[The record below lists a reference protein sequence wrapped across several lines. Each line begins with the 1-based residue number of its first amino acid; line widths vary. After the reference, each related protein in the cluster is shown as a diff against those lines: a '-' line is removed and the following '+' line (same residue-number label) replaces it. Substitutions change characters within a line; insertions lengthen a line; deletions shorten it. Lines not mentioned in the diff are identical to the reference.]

1 MRIGIPKESSGSEHR
16 VGLTPFGVAR
26 LGSLG
31 HEVYVEHDAG
41 RDAHFNDSDYAEA
54 GAHVVYQREEVYQRA
69 DLVVRVSR
77 LNAGEAELL
86 APGSTLCGFMHLAVA
101 PRDVLAA
108 LRQREI
114 SVFGYETVE
123 DAGGRRPIQA
133 ALSEIAAHLAV
144 HRAGHLLTHGAGG
157 RGVLLGKIPGV
168 PPATVVIL
176 GAGTVGHTA
185 AQLFLAN
192 GAHVIL
198 LDAEL
203 ERLRQATATGFPQP
217 VTALASARNL
227 GRYTRFADV
236 FLGAVAVPG
245 GRSPFVVTEE
255 MVQAMKPGSVIV
267 DLSISQGGCVA
278 TSRPT
283 TLASPTYVA
292 HGVTHLCVPNLT
304 ADTPRTTS
312 RALTLAALPF
322 LLRLADNGIDAAL
335 AADGGLERGIY
346 LYRGQV
352 VSAAV
357 ASALGET
364 PARLADLLA

>member
-1 MRIGIPKESSGSEHR
+1 MRIGIPRESTGDEHR

-26 LGSLG
+26 LVGLG
-31 HEVYVEHDAG
+31 HQVYIEHDAG
-41 RDAHFNDSDYAEA
+41 RDAHFSDHDYSDA
-54 GAHVVYQREEVYQRA
+54 GGHVVYQREEVYQRGE
-69 DLVVRVSR
+69 LVVRVGR
-77 LNAGEAELL
+77 LTADEVELV
-86 APGSTLCGFMHLAVA
+86 APGSTVCGFMHLAVA
-101 PRDVLAA
+101 PRELVAA
-108 LRQREI
+108 LRQREVT
-114 SVFGYETVE
+114 VFGYEAVE
-123 DAGGRRPIQA
+123 GTDGGRPVQA

-157 RGVLLGKIPGV
+157 RGVLLGKVPGV

-176 GAGTVGHTA
+176 GAGTVGRTA
-185 AQLFLAN
+185 SQLFLAN

-203 ERLRQATATGFPQP
+203 ERLRQATASAFPQP

-245 GRSPFVVTEE
+245 GRSPFVVSEE
-255 MVQAMKPGSVIV
+255 MVQAMKPGSVVV

-283 TLASPTYVA
+283 SLADPTFVA

-322 LLRLADNGIDAAL
+322 VLRLAGEGIDGAL
-335 AADGGLERGIY
+335 RTDGGLERGAY
-346 LYRGQV
+346 LYRGRIV
-352 VSAAV
+352 ARALAA
-357 ASALGET
+357 ALGEE
-364 PARLADLLA
+364 PERLGDLLA